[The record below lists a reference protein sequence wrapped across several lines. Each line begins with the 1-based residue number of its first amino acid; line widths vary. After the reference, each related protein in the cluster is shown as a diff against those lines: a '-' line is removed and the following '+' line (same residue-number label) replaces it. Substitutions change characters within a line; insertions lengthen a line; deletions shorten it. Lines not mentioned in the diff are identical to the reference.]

1 MPDLD
6 KSPVAP
12 FEPATI
18 VELLRWRARHQPE
31 QTAYTFLVDGEQE
44 EATLTFAQL
53 DQRARTIAALLQSLE
68 AAGGRALLLYP
79 SGLDYVAAFFGC
91 LYAGVV
97 AVPAYPPRPSKRN
110 RNFPRLR
117 AIVNDCSPSVALS
130 TAPILS
136 SIEKRLAENPDLAAM
151 RWLSTDA
158 LPDALAAEWQEPS
171 VSSHSLAF
179 LQYTSGSTA
188 TPKGVMVSHGNLL
201 HNQRLIQ
208 LAFGQTEQSRIVGW
222 LPLYHDM
229 GLIGNVLQPLYLGV
243 PCYLMS
249 PTAFLL
255 RPFRWLHAVSRYR
268 ATTSGGPN
276 FAYDLCVRKVTA
288 EQRACLDLSN
298 WTTAFNGAEP
308 IRPETMRRFAE
319 AFEPCGFRPE
329 AFAPCYGLAEAT
341 LIVSGGQRA
350 GQPAVETFDAA
361 GLERHQVLPATN
373 GSAHTRTLVNCG
385 QTLPGQQ
392 IAVVDPETA
401 APRPPESVGEIWLS
415 GPSITHGYW
424 NRPEETAEIFH
435 AHLAGTGAGP
445 FLRTGDLGFLR
456 AGALFV
462 TGRLKDMLLIRGRN
476 HYPQDIELTVERSHP
491 ALRAGCGAVFA
502 IEAGGEER
510 LVIVQEVDQRSSA
523 DFAAIHEAI
532 RQAVAE
538 EDELTPYA
546 IVLIAAGTIPKTSSG
561 KIQRHACRTKFLAG
575 SFDKLSEWR
584 AIPAP
589 VVEHEIEVF
598 APGNGTAAATEIEG
612 WLVAHLAARFG
623 VDACDM
629 DVNQSVVRYGFD
641 SLAAIEL
648 MHDIETKLGVTLS
661 MARLLEQPTLAQIAT
676 EAAAQMSVPNLAPKP
691 ALTTEPTAD
700 DEHPLSHGQQALW
713 FLYRLAP
720 ESVAYNLAGAARIR
734 AGLDVAALR
743 QAFQAV
749 VDRHAALRTTFDT
762 VQGKP
767 VQRVHPQLAV
777 AFTEINAT
785 GWSEAALDERLA
797 AEAQRQFDL
806 TTGPLL
812 RVALFKRAPRE
823 YVVLLALHHIVA
835 DFWSLAALTHDLGQ
849 FYQAFANGTP
859 AALPPLALAPTDYVR
874 WQTEML
880 AGSEG
885 ERLWS
890 YWQKQLDG
898 DLPVLNLPTDRP
910 PPPSQT
916 FQGDT
921 HTFRLSAELTAALNA
936 LSREHSTTLYMTLL
950 AAFQTLLYRYTE
962 QKDILVGSP
971 TAGRN
976 RPESVGLVGY
986 FVNPVALRT
995 DFSGDPPFKVLLH
1008 QVRQTVLAAFDNQDY
1023 PFTLLV
1029 ERLQP
1034 ARDASR
1040 PPLFQTMFAL
1050 QKSHLPGEQGLTS
1063 FALGEAGAQMR
1074 LGALELESVTL
1085 PQRTAQFDLSLMMAE
1100 LDGQLAGSLQ
1110 YSTDLFDAA
1119 TVARMSGHFVTL
1131 LESIVA
1137 QPEQRVAALPMLPA
1151 AERAQL
1157 LHGFNE
1163 TARAYAP
1170 DRCLH
1175 ELFEERARHAPDAVA
1190 VVCEDVRLT
1199 YAELNTRANRLAHHL
1214 RRLGAQPEA
1223 LVGVCLERS
1232 VEAVVALL
1240 GVMKAGAAYVPLDP
1254 EYPRE
1259 RLAYML
1265 SDAGVKILLTQQ
1277 SLLEVVPGGEATLL
1291 CLDRDADAIDKES
1304 CENPGGFSTPAAL
1317 AYVIYTSGSTGRPK
1331 GALLPHR
1338 GVVNCLHWMQEIH
1351 GLNEHDSFLLKTSL
1365 NFDPSVWEIFWP
1377 LAAGATIHVVPPSGE
1392 MDVAYLVRYIAAQG
1406 ITTAFFV
1413 PPMLRVFLTEP
1424 GVAQCTSLRHVIC
1437 GGESLPSET
1446 MGRFFALLPWAELH
1460 HCYGPTEASIASSG
1474 WECERDWAGR
1484 QLSMGRPVG
1493 NTQAYV
1499 LDGGL
1504 EPVPPGVVGELYVGG
1519 VGVGR
1524 GYLNRPDRTG
1534 ERFVPDPFSGAS
1546 GARLY
1551 RTGDLVRQDTRG
1563 RLEFVGRVDHQV
1575 KIRGFRIELEEIE
1588 AALAAHESVCE
1599 TLVLAREDEPTGRR
1613 LVAYVVAAVEQQPL
1627 TASQLRDYLKERLPS
1642 YMIPSAFVFIE
1653 AFPLLPNDKVDR
1665 NALPA
1670 PELARADSEG
1680 GYVAPGAPV
1689 EEMLAGIWAE
1699 VLHVERV
1706 GVDDNFFELGG
1717 HSLLAMQLMARVQ
1730 EIFQTEI
1737 PLRRLFDQ
1745 PTVAG
1750 LAALIE
1756 EYQGQQTHKKHAVI
1770 QTVPRGRNNFKHLL
1784 AQMEAHVAVDIK
1796 ELADESQLA
1805 QRREQ

>member
-1 MPDLD
+1 MTNPDKL
-6 KSPVAP
+6 PVAP
-12 FEPATI
+12 FEPTTI

-53 DQRARTIAALLQSLE
+53 DHRARTIAALLQSLE

-117 AIVNDCSPSVALS
+117 AIVNDCRPAVALS
-130 TAPILS
+130 TGTILS
-136 SIEKRLAENPDLAAM
+136 SVETRLAENPDLAAM

-171 VSSHSLAF
+171 VSSQSLAF
-179 LQYTSGSTA
+179 LQYTSGSTE

-208 LAFGQTEQSRIVGW
+208 LAFGQTERSLIVGW

-229 GLIGNVLQPLYLGV
+229 GLIGNVLQPLYLGA

-255 RPFRWLHAVSRYR
+255 RPLRWLQAVSRYK

-276 FAYDLCVRKVTA
+276 FAYDLCVRKVTD
-288 EQRACLDLSN
+288 EQRACLDLSH

-308 IRPETMRRFAE
+308 VRPETMRRFAE
-319 AFEPCGFRPE
+319 AFAPCGFRPE

-341 LIVSGGQRA
+341 LIVSGGRRVE
-350 GQPAVETFDAA
+350 QPLVETFDAA
-361 GLERHQVLPATN
+361 GLEINQVLPSVS

-385 QTLPGQQ
+385 QAMPDQK
-392 IAVVDPETA
+392 IVIVDPETA
-401 APRPPESVGEIWLS
+401 KPCPPEGVGEIWLS
-415 GPSITHGYW
+415 GPSVTHGYW
-424 NRPEETAEIFH
+424 DRPEETAEVFH
-435 AHLAGTGAGP
+435 ARLAETGEGP

-462 TGRLKDMLLIRGRN
+462 TGRLKDMILIRGRN
-476 HYPQDIELTVERSHP
+476 YYPQDIELTVERSHP
-491 ALRAGCGAVFA
+491 ALRAGCGAVFS
-502 IEAGGEER
+502 IEVGDEER
-510 LVIVQEVDQRSSA
+510 LVVAQEVEHRSNA
-523 DFAAIHEAI
+523 DFAAVHEAI

-538 EDELTPYA
+538 EEELTAHA
-546 IVLIAAGTIPKTSSG
+546 IVLLAPGGIPKTSSG
-561 KIQRHACRTKFLAG
+561 KIQRYACRARFLAD

-584 AIPAP
+584 AVPAP
-589 VVEHEIEVF
+589 AAGHELEVS
-598 APGNGTAAATEIEG
+598 APNSGTASATDLEA

-629 DVNQSVVRYGFD
+629 DVNQSVARYGFD

-661 MARLLEQPTLAQIAT
+661 MARLLENPTLAQIAS
-676 EAAAQMSVPNLAPKP
+676 EVAAQMSVPSRVAQSAP
-691 ALTTEPTAD
+691 TMETTAD
-700 DEHPLSHGQQALW
+700 EEHSLSHGQQALW

-720 ESVAYNLAGAARIR
+720 ESAAFNLSGAARIR
-734 AGLDVAALR
+734 AGLDVPALR
-743 QAFQAV
+743 QAFQSV
-749 VDRHAALRTTFDT
+749 VDRHPALRTTFDT

-767 VQRVHPQLAV
+767 AQRAHPRMDV
-777 AFTEINAT
+777 AFAEIDAT
-785 GWSEAALDERLA
+785 GWSEGALEERLA
-797 AEAQRQFDL
+797 AESQRPFDL

-812 RVALFKRAPRE
+812 RVSLFSRARRE

-849 FYQAFANGTP
+849 FYHASTAGTP
-859 AALPPLALAPTDYVR
+859 PALPPLALAYTDYVR
-874 WQTEML
+874 WQTGLL
-880 AGSEG
+880 AGPEG

-890 YWQKQLDG
+890 YWQRQLDG

-910 PPPSQT
+910 PPPIQS

-921 HTFRLSAELTAALNA
+921 HSFRLSTELTAALNA

-971 TAGRN
+971 TAGRA
-976 RPESVGLVGY
+976 RPEFAGLVGY
-986 FVNPVALRT
+986 FVNPIALRT
-995 DFSGDPPFKVLLH
+995 DFSGDPPFTALLH
-1008 QVRQTVLAAFDNQDY
+1008 QVRQTVLAAFEHQDY
-1023 PFTLLV
+1023 PFALLV

-1034 ARDASR
+1034 TRDASR

-1050 QKSHLPGEQGLTS
+1050 QKSHLSGEQGLTS
-1063 FALGEAGAQMR
+1063 FALGEAGARMR
-1074 LGALELESVTL
+1074 LGALELESVIV
-1085 PQRTAQFDLSLMMAE
+1085 PQRASQFDLSLMMAE
-1100 LDGQLAGSLQ
+1100 SGDQLAGSLQ

-1119 TVARMSGHFVTL
+1119 TVARLSGHFVTL

-1137 QPEQRVAALPMLPA
+1137 QPEQSVAALPMLSA
-1151 AERAQL
+1151 GEREQL

-1163 TARAYAP
+1163 TARDYAP
-1170 DRCLH
+1170 DLCLH
-1175 ELFEERARHAPDAVA
+1175 ELFEESVRRAPDAVA
-1190 VVCEDVRLT
+1190 VVYGTERLT
-1199 YAELNTRANRLAHHL
+1199 YAELNGRANQLAHHL
-1214 RRLGAQPEA
+1214 RRLCVGRES

-1240 GVMKAGAAYVPLDP
+1240 GVLKAGGAYVPLDP

-1259 RLAYML
+1259 RLSYML

-1277 SLLEVVPGGEATLL
+1277 SLLEVVPGGESTLL
-1291 CLDRDADAIDKES
+1291 CLDRDADAIARES
-1304 CENPGGFSTPAAL
+1304 GENPGGFNTPDNL

-1338 GVVNCLHWMQEIH
+1338 GVVNCLHWMQEVH
-1351 GLNEHDSFLLKTSL
+1351 GLGARDSFLLKTSL
-1365 NFDPSVWEIFWP
+1365 SFDASVWELFWP
-1377 LAAGATIHVVPPSGE
+1377 LSAGSSVHIVPPGGE
-1392 MDVAYLVRYIAAQG
+1392 MDVAYLARYVAEQG
-1406 ITTAFFV
+1406 VTTAFFV
-1413 PPMLRVFLTEP
+1413 PPLLRAFLAEP
-1424 GVAQCTSLRHVIC
+1424 GAGRCTSLRHVVC
-1437 GGESLPSET
+1437 GGEGLPAET
-1446 MGRFFALLPWAELH
+1446 MGRFFATLPWAGLH

-1474 WECERDWAGR
+1474 WECERGWEGGV
-1484 QLSMGRPVG
+1484 SMGLPAG

-1504 EPVPPGVVGELYVGG
+1504 EPVPVGLVGELYVGG
-1519 VGVGR
+1519 AGVGR

-1534 ERFVPDPFSGAS
+1534 ERFVPDPFSGGVGS
-1546 GARLY
+1546 RLY
-1551 RTGDLVRQDTRG
+1551 RTGDLVRQDAEG
-1563 RLEFVGRVDHQV
+1563 RLEFAGRVDHQV
-1575 KIRGFRIELEEIE
+1575 KVRGFRIELGEID

-1599 TLVLAREDEPTGRR
+1599 TMVLARADEPTGQR
-1613 LVAYVVAAVEQQPL
+1613 LVAYVVAAAEQPPL
-1627 TASQLRDYLKERLPS
+1627 TASELRGYLKERLPS
-1642 YMIPSAFVFIE
+1642 YMIPSAFVFITE
-1653 AFPLLPNDKVDR
+1653 FPLLPNGKVDR
-1665 NALPA
+1665 HALPA
-1670 PELARADSEG
+1670 PEPASVELES
-1680 GYVAPGAPV
+1680 GYVAPVAPV
-1689 EEMLAGIWAE
+1689 EEVLAGIWAE
-1699 VLHVERV
+1699 VLRVERV
-1706 GVDDNFFELGG
+1706 GVHDNFFELGG
-1717 HSLLAMQLMARVQ
+1717 HSLLATQLMARVQ
-1730 EIFQTEI
+1730 EIFQTEV

-1756 EYQGQQTHKKHAVI
+1756 EYQGQQTHKKQVAI
-1770 QTVPRGRNNFKHLL
+1770 PALPRGRNNFKQLL
-1784 AQMEAHVAVDIK
+1784 AQMEAHVAADIK
-1796 ELADESQLA
+1796 ELADEPRVA
-1805 QRREQ
+1805 QGREQ